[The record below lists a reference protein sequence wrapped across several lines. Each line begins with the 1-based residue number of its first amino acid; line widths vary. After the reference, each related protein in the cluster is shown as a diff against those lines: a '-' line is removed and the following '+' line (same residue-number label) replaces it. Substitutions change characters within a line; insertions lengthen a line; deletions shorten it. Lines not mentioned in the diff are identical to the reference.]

1 MNHISTANLSI
12 LLVEPSD
19 MQRKVIMK
27 HLQQEGIQH
36 IEQAATLTEAKQ
48 QLNSHQPDLI
58 ACALHFSDGTAS
70 DLLEFIHQQP
80 KLAQIPFMLVSSEHR
95 KSQLEQFKQSG
106 VIAILPK
113 PFTADHLGT
122 ALNAAVDLL
131 TPSELEL
138 SMFDV
143 HDVRVLVVDDSTLAR
158 NHIQRVLRNMGIQH
172 LVEARDG
179 KEAIAILQ
187 QQMFDLVVT
196 DYNMPEVNG
205 QELTTYIREHSQQTH
220 IPILMVT
227 SEANDAHLSTIEQAG
242 VNALCDKPFAP
253 ETVKSLLFKLL
264 E

>member
-1 MNHISTANLSI
+1 MNHISIADLSM

-36 IEQAATLTEAKQ
+36 IDQAATLAEAKQ
-48 QLNSHQPDLI
+48 RLHNHQPDLI
-58 ACALHFSDGTAS
+58 ASALHFSDGTAS
-70 DLLEFIHQQP
+70 DLLDFIHQQP
-80 KLAQIPFMLVSSEHR
+80 TLAHLPFMLVSSEHR

-113 PFTADHLGT
+113 PFTADHLGM

-172 LVEARDG
+172 LVEAKDG

-196 DYNMPEVNG
+196 DYNMPEING
-205 QELTTYIREHSQQTH
+205 RELTSYIREHSQQAH

-242 VNALCDKPFAP
+242 VNAVCDKPFAP

>member
-1 MNHISTANLSI
+1 MNHFSTADLSI

-36 IEQAATLTEAKQ
+36 IDQAATLTEAKQ
-48 QLNSHQPDLI
+48 RLRSHQPDLI

-70 DLLEFIHQQP
+70 DLLAFIHQQP
-80 KLAQIPFMLVSSEHR
+80 ALSQVPFMLVSSEHR

-172 LVEARDG
+172 LVEAKDG
-179 KEAIAILQ
+179 KEAIHILQ

-196 DYNMPEVNG
+196 DYNMPEING
-205 QELTTYIREHSQQTH
+205 QELTHYIREHSQQTH

-227 SEANDAHLSTIEQAG
+227 SEANDTHLSTIEQAG

>member
-1 MNHISTANLSI
+1 MNHFSTSDLSL

-19 MQRKVIMK
+19 MQRKVIIK
-27 HLQQEGIQH
+27 HLHQEGIQK

-48 QLNSHQPDLI
+48 RLGSHQPDLI
-58 ACALHFSDGTAS
+58 ACALHFSDGTAV
-70 DLLEFIHQQP
+70 DLLHFIHQQP
-80 KLAQIPFMLVSSEHR
+80 ALAATPFMLVSSEHR

-113 PFTADHLGT
+113 PFTADHLGM

-138 SMFDV
+138 SLFDV

-172 LVEARDG
+172 LMEAKDG

-205 QELTTYIREHSQQTH
+205 QELTSYIREQSQQAH

-227 SEANDAHLSTIEQAG
+227 SEANDAHLSTVEQAG